1 VSTRARSYCMEI
13 AVLAIAFSPAT
24 RAAQSGSATLTAQLS
39 LNLDTGTV
47 SGTGG
52 DILWNGTAL
61 TPQGRAALYNL
72 GKFGPRVFK
81 SIRARSA
88 AAPAYSAAPI
98 PASKLT
104 AGDIF
109 GVHTNRGNYA
119 KVIVTA
125 AESGSLSLQYTTF
138 VEGNGSIAP
147 RSAAFGAPLFI
158 TQIQNNYSFLVSG
171 APNYGIAPGSIFVVE
186 GLNLNGNQTP
196 VLQSSAAPGL
206 PSTLNQ
212 TSLSVTVNGVTTT
225 PALYYASDA
234 AVAAVLPSGT
244 PVGMG
249 MLTATYNGNSTT
261 AAIQVVPSAMGLD
274 TLYGSGA
281 GSGVVTDSNF
291 KVLDLTNSA
300 LPGKAITLWG
310 SGLGADTSNDDRT
323 YPQIQNNLTNI
334 PIEVYIGGISADVL
348 YRGRSP
354 YPGLDQ
360 INVVV
365 PAHVTPGC
373 FVSVV
378 VETSSIVSNTVTVP
392 VNPKGGACSD
402 PALGLSGA
410 QLQSLANKGS
420 APVNTLA
427 AIVSQYTRSNG
438 TENDLAFVL
447 STSTISA
454 QFGDGNFYASQGS
467 CSVFPPGTRFPFQ
480 AALDTGAIQLDGP
493 AGMLDVPSQGGGYN
507 ESPLP
512 SGSLTKFP
520 GTYTFTGSAGKD
532 VGSFQVAIDVQTP
545 FTLTNQGA
553 LASIIRSQGATVTWS
568 GGFANGDVMVNG
580 VGIGSVNFYCNAPS
594 NAGQLTIPPSI
605 LLALPPAGGKLIVM
619 NSTAPQSFT
628 ATGVDLGLATGVVSF
643 EVPTNFK

>member
-1 VSTRARSYCMEI
+1 VSTRARSYCIEI
-13 AVLAIAFSPAT
+13 AVLAIAFSSAA
-24 RAAQSGSATLTAQLS
+24 RAAQSGSATLTAQLA